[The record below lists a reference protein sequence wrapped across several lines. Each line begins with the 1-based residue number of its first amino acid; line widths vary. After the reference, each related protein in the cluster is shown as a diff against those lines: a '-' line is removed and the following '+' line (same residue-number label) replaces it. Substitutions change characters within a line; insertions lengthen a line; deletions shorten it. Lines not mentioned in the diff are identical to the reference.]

1 MLNCRTF
8 KGCEAKGAKL
18 NADDEMRKLRR
29 RLQMTS
35 TRDQMKEVF
44 NCSRS
49 DQCNHNALEF
59 EKVRKR
65 FLVILSLV
73 FLLTFQKGGGEDI
86 SHEIKWDPNL
96 FLIFYFEFSVIVRDI
111 HKKAGCR

>member
-8 KGCEAKGAKL
+8 KGYEAKGAKL

-59 EKVRKR
+59 QKVRKR
-65 FLVILSLV
+65 FLVIFSLAFFANFSKEGWGRYFPRKKV
-73 FLLTFQKGGGEDI
+73 GPKCI
-86 SHEIKWDPNL
+86 SH
-96 FLIFYFEFSVIVRDI
+96 FFYFEFSVII
-111 HKKAGCR
+111 L